1 MMRSSLLWNVMV
13 SSAIAS
19 MAFACSKDNTTETK
33 GTETSGGVA
42 TTPQPTE
49 PPKPEDKP
57 GDKIRIGLV
66 FDVGGLGDQSFND
79 SAHRGLQKAKEELG
93 VEIEF
98 VEPSGGAD
106 RESLM
111 RQYAAQGF
119 SMVIGVGFLFS
130 DDITKLAKQF
140 PNVKFACVDYNLP
153 QGETAPPANL
163 AGLRFREHE
172 GSYLVGAIAGLVT
185 KAKKVGF
192 VGGMKIPL
200 IRKFEAGYE
209 AGVKQVCPDCEILSG
224 YAGVEPTA
232 FNDPTK
238 GKELALTQYSRGADI
253 IYHASGNTGTGV
265 FNAAEQ
271 EKKMAIGVDSD
282 QYHVAPCCVL
292 TSMLKRVDVSV
303 FEAIKSLKEGKFEGG
318 IREFGLAEDGVGYVY
333 DDNNKARLP
342 EDVIT
347 KVNELRQKIIS
358 GEIKVPTE

>member
-1 MMRSSLLWNVMV
+1 MMRSSLLRNVMV
-13 SSAIAS
+13 STAIAT
-19 MAFACSKDNTTETK
+19 MAFACAKEKTE
-33 GTETSGGVA
+33 GTQEGPGAAA
-42 TTPQPTE
+42 TTQPTT
-49 PPKPEDKP
+49 PPAEQPKTE
-57 GDKIRIGLV
+57 DKIRVGLV
-66 FDVGGLGDQSFND
+66 FDIGGLGDQSFND
-79 SAHRGLQKAKEELG
+79 SANRGLQKAKDELG
-93 VEIEF
+93 VEVEYF
-98 VEPSGGAD
+98 EPSGGSD
-106 RESLM
+106 RETGL
-111 RQYAAQGF
+111 RQYAAQGYNL
-119 SMVIGVGFLFS
+119 VIGVGFMFS

-163 AGLRFREHE
+163 VGLRFREHE
-172 GSYLVGAIAGLVT
+172 GSYLVGAIAGLTT
-185 KAKKVGF
+185 KSKKVGF
-192 VGGMKIPL
+192 VGGMKTPL

-209 AGVKQVCPDCEILSG
+209 AGVKQVCDKCEILSG

-265 FNAAEQ
+265 FNAAQQ

-282 QYHVAPCCVL
+282 QFHVAPCCVL

-303 FEAIKSLKEGKFEGG
+303 FEAIKSVKEGKLEGG
-318 IREFGLAEDGVGYVY
+318 IREFGLAEDGVGYVH
-333 DDNNKARLP
+333 DDNNKDRIP

-347 KVNELRQKIIS
+347 KVNDLRQKIIS

>member
-1 MMRSSLLWNVMV
+1 MRSSLLWNVMV

-19 MAFACSKDNTTETK
+19 MAFACSSKDNTGTK
-33 GTETSGGVA
+33 AEGTDPSGGVA
-42 TTPQPTE
+42 TTPTE
-49 PPKPEDKP
+49 PPKTE
-57 GDKIRIGLV
+57 DKIRVGLV

-79 SAHRGLQKAKEELG
+79 SAHRGLQKAKEDLG

-98 VEPSGGAD
+98 VEPSAGAD

-111 RQYAAQGF
+111 RQYAAQGY

-282 QYHVAPCCVL
+282 QFHVAPCCVL

-333 DDNNKARLP
+333 DDNNKARIP

-347 KVNELRQKIIS
+347 KVNDLRQKIIS

>member
-1 MMRSSLLWNVMV
+1 
-13 SSAIAS
+13 
-19 MAFACSKDNTTETK
+19 
-33 GTETSGGVA
+33 
-42 TTPQPTE
+42 
-49 PPKPEDKP
+49 
-57 GDKIRIGLV
+57 
-66 FDVGGLGDQSFND
+66 
-79 SAHRGLQKAKEELG
+79 
-93 VEIEF
+93 
-98 VEPSGGAD
+98 
-106 RESLM
+106 
-111 RQYAAQGF
+111 
-119 SMVIGVGFLFS
+119 MVIGVGFLFS

-238 GKELALTQYSRGADI
+238 GKELALTQYSRGVDI

-333 DDNNKARLP
+333 DDNNKARIP
-342 EDVIT
+342 DDVVT